1 MKLVDLLTNPRF
13 TKKVFRGV
21 LLIILITVAVI
32 FGLFNTEK
40 LVAVF
45 NTIIAVSYPFLLG
58 ICIAFVLNVILKMYE
73 EHVFA
78 FLNRK
83 RYKLWLRFRRM
94 ICITLT
100 YLTVF
105 AIFTGV
111 IFFVIPELYQ
121 SLSKFVNNIP
131 DYLRSVGLWVNR
143 QLSLLHID
151 TSQIDLLNIDWP
163 ALIAQASQMASD
175 FMGNLYSMA
184 VVVASSVASGMFT
197 LVMSIIFS
205 AYMLSKKEQLIRGLR
220 RVLYAFLPAHRVRRI
235 IEIAAITNRIFSGFV
250 AGQLTEALIL
260 GGLCYLGMSI
270 IGLPYALLISTL
282 VCVFSLIP
290 LLGAY
295 ISMFSGIFI
304 LLLSTPWGE
313 FPWNSLWF
321 TIFLLILQQIEGNI
335 IYPRV
340 VGTSIGLPGIWVLL
354 AVIVCGGLMGIGGI
368 LIGIPATSVLYALFT
383 QAVKAR
389 LSNRH
394 ISKAQLEEVV
404 DVEELL
410 GRPAGGGPIS
420 NIKESRRRR
429 ERAKL
434 AKLIEKTQG
443 IAGNLHRTGDCRGE
457 EETGTKSK
465 KQP

>member
-1 MKLVDLLTNPRF
+1 MKLADLLTNRRF
-13 TKKVFRGV
+13 THQVFRGA
-21 LLIILITVAVI
+21 LLIVLIAIAVI

-40 LVAVF
+40 LLAVL
-45 NTIIAVSYPFLLG
+45 NTLTSVFYPFFLG

-83 RYKLWLRFRRM
+83 NYKLWNRCRRM
-94 ICITLT
+94 VCIALT
-100 YLTVF
+100 YLTVL

-111 IFFVIPELYQ
+111 VFFVIPELFF
-121 SLSKFVNNIP
+121 SLQNFLGNIP
-131 DYLRSVGLWVNR
+131 SYLRNGGIWLTQ
-143 QLSLLHID
+143 QLDKFEID

-163 ALIAQASQMASD
+163 SIITQASQMASD
-175 FMGNLYSMA
+175 IMGNLYNTTLSIA
-184 VVVASSVASGMFT
+184 TSIATGMFT
-197 LVMSIIFS
+197 LVMSMIFS
-205 AYMLSKKEQLIRGLR
+205 IYMLSQKEHLLRGVR
-220 RVLYAFLPAHRVRRI
+220 RILYAFLPAHRVRRI
-235 IEIAAITNRIFSGFV
+235 IEISAITNRIFSGFV
-250 AGQLTEALIL
+250 AGQLTESLIW
-260 GGLCYLGMSI
+260 GCMCYLGMTL

-295 ISMFSGIFI
+295 LGLFSGVFI
-304 LLLSTPWGE
+304 LLTSTPWGE

-321 TIFLLILQQIEGNI
+321 VIFFLLMQQIEGNF

-354 AVIVCGGLMGIGGI
+354 AVIVCSGLMGIGGI

-383 QAVKAR
+383 QSVKNR
-389 LSNRH
+389 LTRRH
-394 ISKAQLEEVV
+394 ISAEQLDEKVN
-404 DVEELL
+404 VEAIL

-429 ERAKL
+429 ERARIARL
-434 AKLIEKTQG
+434 LEKTHMVKTEDNAEAEPSSQEDLQ
-443 IAGNLHRTGDCRGE
+443 N
-457 EETGTKSK
+457 K
-465 KQP
+465 KEP

>member
-13 TKKVFRGV
+13 TKKIFRGTILV
-21 LLIILITVAVI
+21 ILITIAVI

-40 LVAVF
+40 LLTVLNTLVAVF
-45 NTIIAVSYPFLLG
+45 YPFLLG

-83 RYKLWLRFRRM
+83 KYKLWMRFRRM
-94 ICITLT
+94 ICIALT

-111 IFFVIPELYQ
+111 VFFVIPELYQ
-121 SLSKFVNNIP
+121 SLSKFVYNVP
-131 DYLRSVGLWVNR
+131 DYLRSVSIWVNE
-143 QLSLLHID
+143 QLIRLNID
-151 TSQIDLLNIDWP
+151 TSQIDLLQIDWP
-163 ALIAQASQMASD
+163 SIITQASQMASD
-175 FMGNLYSMA
+175 FMGNLYTTA
-184 VVVASSVASGMFT
+184 VMIASSVASGMFT
-197 LVMSIIFS
+197 LVMSMIFS
-205 AYMLSKKEQLIRGLR
+205 AYMLSKKEHLVRGMR

-250 AGQLTEALIL
+250 AGQLTESLIL
-260 GGLCYLGMSI
+260 GILCYLGMSI

-321 TIFLLILQQIEGNI
+321 TIFLLILQQVEGNL

-354 AVIVCGGLMGIGGI
+354 AVIVCSGLMGIGGI

-383 QAVKAR
+383 QAVKNR
-389 LSNRH
+389 LSQRH
-394 ISKAQLEEVV
+394 ISKEQLDEEV
-404 DVEELL
+404 DVEQLL

-434 AKLIEKTQG
+434 AKLLEKTQG
-443 IAGNLHRTGDCRGE
+443 IAGNLHKNE
-457 EETGTKSK
+457 EAKPTDKTNPTRK
-465 KQP
+465 K